1 MKTNRKPYQ
10 VPELILLG
18 KSANDTSNPHE
29 KAHGAIETTAPVTS
43 IFAVNDW
50 IHFGPQGQAGD
61 TFAHPHTQH
70 IS

>member
-18 KSANDTSNPHE
+18 RSANDTSNPHE

-43 IFAVNDW
+43 IFAVND
-50 IHFGPQGQAGD
+50 
-61 TFAHPHTQH
+61 
-70 IS
+70 